1 LLGGVSRD
9 PRGFREFRAEKIGR
23 DGFTFQKGGGGQSV
37 GNTRQVSAL
46 RKKGK
51 PSRRKEPPG
60 ASVPDFFGGRERK
73 SGRGTK
79 REETASNVRR
89 MKTWKVHKLMRARS
103 PFLPEQG
110 GRAGGCR

>member
-1 LLGGVSRD
+1 LLRGVSRNL
-9 PRGFREFRAEKIGR
+9 RGFREFRAEKIGR
-23 DGFTFQKGGGGQSV
+23 NRFTFQKGGGGQSV

-46 RKKGK
+46 RKKGV

-60 ASVPDFFGGRERK
+60 ASVPDFFGGQERK

-89 MKTWKVHKLMRARS
+89 MKTWKVHKLKRARS

-110 GRAGGCR
+110 GRAGGCL